1 MISTQVIGERTAG
14 WVREGGTWETLWR
27 NKCRE
32 LEGICCS
39 LHCTNKTTFCLSLLW
54 ILNVVMRNHQT
65 CPKNHYHAS
74 RLL

>member
-14 WVREGGTWETLWR
+14 WVGEGGR
-27 NKCRE
+27 DMGDKCRE

-54 ILNVVMRNHQT
+54 ILSVVMRNHQT
-65 CPKNHYHAS
+65 CPKNHYHVS